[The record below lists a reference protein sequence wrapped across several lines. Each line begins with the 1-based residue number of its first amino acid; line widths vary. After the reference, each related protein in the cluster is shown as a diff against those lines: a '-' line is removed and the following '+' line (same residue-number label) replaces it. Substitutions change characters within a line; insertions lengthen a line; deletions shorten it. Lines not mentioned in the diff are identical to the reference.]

1 MNDSIGIGFGKQ
13 NDDELYGNQEI
24 KQEKLHGYSCP
35 SCLNKFKSADT
46 ITNCPYCDS
55 LVSGCD
61 IDNITYDGIIPFS
74 VSLDDAVNAY
84 KKKVLFNPLLPFTF
98 KSKKIIA
105 SIKPLYLSAR
115 ICNTNISG
123 DVLFLGGNKTSKNQ
137 KLSTIQKVELSYT
150 SNFDYNN
157 VYINTCSKIDDSFL
171 NTVNDYNFSLVNGF
185 NEDIC
190 GNTPIIIPDI
200 DNNEVSD
207 KLNKRTM
214 NHALIIIRDNI
225 QYGLKKLVENKMIIT
240 DKGGINICVP
250 VYLLNIKYK
259 DKNYIYLMNGQNG
272 NSNLMVTIGI
282 LETCIFAFILF
293 ALIFL
298 VGFLVT
304 WLF

>member
-1 MNDSIGIGFGKQ
+1 MNDNISIGFGKQ
-13 NDDELYGNQEI
+13 NDDELYGSQEVSN
-24 KQEKLHGYSCP
+24 EKLHGYSCP
-35 SCLNKFKSADT
+35 SCMNKFISSE
-46 ITNCPYCDS
+46 IIMNCPYCGS
-55 LVSGCD
+55 LVSSLD
-61 IDNITYDGIIPFS
+61 IDNISYDGIIPFS
-74 VSLDDAVNAY
+74 LSLDDAINTY
-84 KKKVLFNPLLPFTF
+84 KKKVLFNPLLPFVF
-98 KSKKIIA
+98 KSKKTIS

-137 KLSTIQKVELSYT
+137 KLSTIQKNELSYT

-171 NTVNDYNFSLVNGF
+171 NTINDYNYSMVNDF

-190 GNTPIIIPDI
+190 GNTPIIISDI
-200 DNNEVSD
+200 DNNEVRD

-225 QYGLKKLVENKMIIT
+225 QYGLKKLVENKMTIT
-240 DKGGINICVP
+240 DKGSINICVP

-259 DKNYIYLMNGQNG
+259 DKIYTYIMNGQNG

-293 ALIFL
+293 TLIFL
-298 VGFLVT
+298 IGFLVT

>member
-1 MNDSIGIGFGKQ
+1 MNDNISIGFGKQ
-13 NDDELYGNQEI
+13 NDDELYGSQEVSN
-24 KQEKLHGYSCP
+24 EKLHGYSCP
-35 SCLNKFKSADT
+35 SCMNKFKSSE
-46 ITNCPYCDS
+46 IIMICPYCGS
-55 LVSGCD
+55 LVSSLD
-61 IDNITYDGIIPFS
+61 IDNISYDGIIPFS
-74 VSLDDAVNAY
+74 LSLDDAINNY
-84 KKKVLFNPLLPFTF
+84 KKKVLFNPLLPFVF
-98 KSKKIIA
+98 KSKKTIS

-137 KLSTIQKVELSYT
+137 KLSTIQKNELSYT

-171 NTVNDYNFSLVNGF
+171 NTINDYNYSMVNDF

-190 GNTPIIIPDI
+190 GNTPIVISDI
-200 DNNEVSD
+200 DNNEVRD

-225 QYGLKKLVENKMIIT
+225 QYGLKKLVENKMTIT
-240 DKGGINICVP
+240 DKGSINICVP

-259 DKNYIYLMNGQNG
+259 DKNYTYIMNGQNG

-293 ALIFL
+293 TLIFFI
-298 VGFLVT
+298 GFLVT

>member
-1 MNDSIGIGFGKQ
+1 MNDNISIGFGKQ
-13 NDDELYGNQEI
+13 NDDELYGSQEVSN
-24 KQEKLHGYSCP
+24 EKLHGYSCP
-35 SCLNKFKSADT
+35 SCMNKFKSSE
-46 ITNCPYCDS
+46 IIMNCPYCGS

-74 VSLDDAVNAY
+74 VSLDAATKAY
-84 KKKVLFNPLLPFTF
+84 KKKVLFNPLLPLVF
-98 KSKKIIA
+98 KSKKTIA

-115 ICNTNISG
+115 ICNSNISG
-123 DVLFLGGNKTSKNQ
+123 DILFLGGNKTSKNQ

-171 NTVNDYNFSLVNGF
+171 NTVNDYNYSMVNDF
-185 NEDIC
+185 NEDNC
-190 GNTPIIIPDI
+190 GNTPIIISDI
-200 DNNEVSD
+200 DNNEVRD

-225 QYGLKKLVENKMIIT
+225 QYGLKKLVENKMTIT
-240 DKGGINICVP
+240 DKGSINICVP

-259 DKNYIYLMNGQNG
+259 DKIYTYIMNGQNG

-293 ALIFL
+293 TLIFL
-298 VGFLVT
+298 IGFLVT